1 MYVPHCQAAILAW
14 NWDKKENDDM
24 HNVATNHREQGAIG
38 ALGGMFMG
46 RSASFFFHLLL

>member
-1 MYVPHCQAAILAW
+1 MCLIAKLLFWLGIGT
-14 NWDKKENDDM
+14 KENDDM